1 MSDPGIQP
9 ATVKQYCGM
18 LSTYRLVV
26 SSSLGSPVARVTKHP
41 DFEKAQQEHHMR
53 PNQQSA
59 IFWSDALIFTSSVLD
74 YQLRVLN

>member
-26 SSSLGSPVARVTKHP
+26 SCDKGGLQGTDKHSY
-41 DFEKAQQEHHMR
+41 ER
-53 PNQQSA
+53 
-59 IFWSDALIFTSSVLD
+59 
-74 YQLRVLN
+74 